1 MDQERIESVLKKNK
15 YINSKFTGYFISTFS
30 IWNTCFAP
38 IIIGLGVSYVFLFKD
53 DLSKLHPSF
62 FIFCFVFLVVHFS
75 LSVGFHYLDKR
86 SDTTIEL
93 SELVKKYNSISDDI
107 EKIYERMHLS
117 TSLTATQKLVIYLT
131 TLKVNSHIRDMIH
144 GKRDGS
150 LSEETMDNKLQDF
163 FDTILSYL
171 SIHREVLF
179 SFVSESRYNI
189 ALYIYDN
196 RNQELQVASRRC
208 DDRIIRKDRSWK
220 PGFGHVGLTHLHKEL
235 KICPDITKSNEL
247 KITNPSD
254 KRNYCSFISVPILT
268 YNESNSDNECLGVLV
283 LTSAQPEQFSLE
295 RDKDFLQ
302 NIASLIAVYLDV
314 AIEIYTNHE
323 NNQSKN

>member
-53 DLSKLHPSF
+53 DLSKLHSSF
-62 FIFCFVFLVVHFS
+62 FIFCFIFLVIHVFLS
-75 LSVGFHYLDKR
+75 IGFHYLDKR

-93 SELVKKYNSISDDI
+93 SELVKKYNNISDDI
-107 EKIYERMHLS
+107 EKIHKRMHLS

-131 TLKVNSHIRDMIH
+131 TLKVNSHIREMIH

-150 LSEETMDNKLQDF
+150 LSEETMDNKLQEF

-196 RNQELQVASRRC
+196 HSQDLQVVSRRC
-208 DDRIIRKDRSWK
+208 DDRIVRQDRSWK
-220 PGFGHVGLTHLHKEL
+220 PGFGHVGLTHLQKEL
-235 KICPDITKSNEL
+235 KICPDITKSSEL
-247 KITNPSD
+247 KVNNQSD
-254 KRNYCSFISVPILT
+254 KKNYCSFISVPILT
-268 YNESNSDNECLGVLV
+268 YNEGDSNNECLGVLV
-283 LTSAQPEQFSLE
+283 LTSALPEQFSLE
-295 RDKDFLQ
+295 RDRDFLK
-302 NIASLIAVYLDV
+302 NIVSLIAIYIDV
-314 AIEIYTNHE
+314 SIELYTSHE
-323 NNQSKN
+323 HN

>member
-53 DLSKLHPSF
+53 DLSKLHSSF
-62 FIFCFVFLVVHFS
+62 FIFCFIFLVIHVFLS
-75 LSVGFHYLDKR
+75 IGFHYLDKR

-93 SELVKKYNSISDDI
+93 SELVKKYNNISDDI
-107 EKIYERMHLS
+107 EKIHKRMHLS

-131 TLKVNSHIRDMIH
+131 TLKVNSHIREMIH

-150 LSEETMDNKLQDF
+150 LSEETMDNKLQEF

-196 RNQELQVASRRC
+196 HSQDLQVVSRRC
-208 DDRIIRKDRSWK
+208 DDRIVRQDRSWK

-235 KICPDITKSNEL
+235 KICPDITKSSEL
-247 KITNPSD
+247 KVNNQSD
-254 KRNYCSFISVPILT
+254 KKNYCSFISVPILT
-268 YNESNSDNECLGVLV
+268 YKEGDSNNECLGVLV
-283 LTSAQPEQFSLE
+283 LTSALPEQFSLE
-295 RDKDFLQ
+295 RDRDFLK
-302 NIASLIAVYLDV
+302 NIVSLIAIYIDV
-314 AIEIYTNHE
+314 SIELYTSHE
-323 NNQSKN
+323 HN